1 MRENTARRPLLPK
14 IITYKQ
20 KDCFIHR
27 LCGLT
32 KLIFFILWT
41 LTTMLTYDTRILGI
55 MIIASFVIFKLSK
68 TDWKQVRSIFLVI
81 SLFLTLNVIAIFIF
95 SPYEGCK
102 IYESR
107 TDLLHIS
114 GRYTITAQQ
123 LFYELNV
130 ILKYFTIIP
139 SVFMFITSTNP
150 SEFAASLNRIKLPY
164 TTSYSVAI
172 SLRYVPDVQTDFN
185 RIKNAQEA
193 RGIEMSSKANIFS
206 RLKNMSAILFPLV
219 FTSMEKIDSVTNAME
234 LRGFGKHKTR
244 TWYSARSLKKADYVI
259 IILTAVFSAAALTVT
274 FWNGSR
280 FWNPFI

>member
-1 MRENTARRPLLPK
+1 MPK

-259 IILTAVFSAAALTVT
+259 IILTAVFSAASDSVFTLSEFLSFVVL
-274 FWNGSR
+274 FSS
-280 FWNPFI
+280 II

>member
-1 MRENTARRPLLPK
+1 MAK
-14 IITYKQ
+14 IITYRE

-32 KLIFFILWT
+32 KLVFFILWT
-41 LTTMLTYDTRILGI
+41 LTTMLTYDTRVLAV
-55 MIIASFVIFKLSK
+55 MIVASFIIFKLSK
-68 TDWKQVRSIFLVI
+68 TDWQQIKSIFTLIVI
-81 SLFLTLNVIAIFIF
+81 FLSINIIAIFLF

-102 IYESR
+102 IYGSR
-107 TDLLHIS
+107 TDLFRIS
-114 GRYTITAQQ
+114 SRYTVTSQQ

-130 ILKYFTIIP
+130 MLKYFTIIP

-164 TTSYSVAI
+164 TASYSVAI
-172 SLRYVPDVQTDFN
+172 SLRYIPDVQTDFN

-193 RGIEMSSKANIFS
+193 RGIEMSSKANLFS

-244 TWYSARSLKKADYVI
+244 TWYSAKSLKKADYI
-259 IILTAVFSAAALTVT
+259 IIGLTLLFSAAALTLT
-274 FWNGSR
+274 YMNGSR

>member
-1 MRENTARRPLLPK
+1 MAK
-14 IITYKQ
+14 IITYRE

-27 LCGLT
+27 LCGFT
-32 KLIFFILWT
+32 KLVFFIVWT
-41 LTTMLTYDTRILGI
+41 LTTMLTYDTRVLAV
-55 MIIASFVIFKLSK
+55 MIAASFIIFKLSK
-68 TDWKQVRSIFLVI
+68 TDWSQVRSIFSLIVI
-81 SLFLTLNVIAIFIF
+81 FLSVNIIAIFLF

-102 IYESR
+102 IYGSR
-107 TDLLHIS
+107 TDLFRFS
-114 GRYTITAQQ
+114 ERYTVTFQQ

-130 ILKYFTIIP
+130 MLKYFTIIP

-150 SEFAASLNRIKLPY
+150 SEFVASLNRIKIPY
-164 TTSYSVAI
+164 TASYSVAI
-172 SLRYVPDVQTDFN
+172 SLRYVPDVQTDFS

-244 TWYSARSLKKADYVI
+244 TWYSARALKKQDYI
-259 IILTAVFSAAALTVT
+259 IIFLTMLFSAVALTVT
-274 FWNGSR
+274 YMNGNR
-280 FWNPFI
+280 FWNPFL

>member
-1 MRENTARRPLLPK
+1 MAK
-14 IITYKQ
+14 IITYKE

-41 LTTMLTYDTRILGI
+41 LTTMLSYDTRVLLV
-55 MIIASFVIFKLSK
+55 MIVLSFVILKFAKVQWSE
-68 TDWKQVRSIFLVI
+68 VRSIFLLI
-81 SLFLTLNVIAIFIF
+81 ALFLSLNVIAIFLF
-95 SPYEGCK
+95 SPYEGVK
-102 IYESR
+102 IYGSR
-107 TDLLHIS
+107 TDLLPIS
-114 GRYTITAQQ
+114 KRYTITLEQ

-130 ILKYFTIIP
+130 VLKYFSIIP

-150 SEFAASLNRIKLPY
+150 SEFASSLNRIKMPY
-164 TTSYSVAI
+164 TASYSVAL
-172 SLRYVPDVQTDFN
+172 SLRYIPDVQTEFI

-206 RLKNMSAILFPLV
+206 RIKNMSAILFPLV

-244 TWYSARSLKKADYVI
+244 TWYSARKLKKGDYLALI
-259 IILTAVFSAAALTVT
+259 FSLVFCFLALLITYS
-274 FWNGSR
+274 NKSR
-280 FWNPFI
+280 FWNPFS

>member
-1 MRENTARRPLLPK
+1 MAK
-14 IITYKQ
+14 IITYKE

-32 KLIFFILWT
+32 KLVFFILWT
-41 LTTMLTYDTRILGI
+41 LTTMLSYDTRVLAV
-55 MIIASFVIFKLSK
+55 MIAFSFIIFKLSK
-68 TDWKQVRSIFLVI
+68 TDWSQVRSIFCLIVV
-81 SLFLTLNVIAIFIF
+81 FLTVNIIAIFLF

-102 IYESR
+102 IYNSR
-107 TDLLHIS
+107 TDLFRIS

-130 ILKYFTIIP
+130 MLKYFTIIP

-164 TTSYSVAI
+164 TASYSVAI
-172 SLRYVPDVQTDFN
+172 SLRYIPDVQTDFS

-206 RLKNMSAILFPLV
+206 RIKNMSAILFPLV
-219 FTSMEKIDSVTNAME
+219 FTSMEKIDSVTSAME
-234 LRGFGKHKTR
+234 LRGFGKYRTR
-244 TWYSARSLKKADYVI
+244 TWYSARALKKEDYI
-259 IILTAVFSAAALTVT
+259 IIFLTILFSATALTVT
-274 FWNGSR
+274 YWNGTR
-280 FWNPFI
+280 FWNPFL

>member
-1 MRENTARRPLLPK
+1 MAR
-14 IITYKQ
+14 IITYKE

-41 LTTMLTYDTRILGI
+41 LTTMLTYDTRVLGVMLVSSI
-55 MIIASFVIFKLSK
+55 VIFKFSK
-68 TDWKQVRSIFLVI
+68 TDWKQVRSIFCVVL
-81 SLFLTLNVIAIFIF
+81 LFLTINVLAIFLF

-102 IYESR
+102 IYGSR
-107 TDLLHIS
+107 IDLFRITE
-114 GRYTITAQQ
+114 RYTITAQQ

-130 ILKYFTIIP
+130 VLKYFTIIP

-164 TTSYSVAI
+164 TASYSVAI
-172 SLRYVPDVQTDFN
+172 ALRYVPDVQTDFN

-206 RLKNMSAILFPLV
+206 RIKNMSAILFPLV

-234 LRGFGKHKTR
+234 LRGFGKYKAR
-244 TWYSARSLKKADYVI
+244 TWYSARRLKKSDYI
-259 IILTAVFSAAALTVT
+259 IIFLTVVFSAVALFIT
-274 FWNGSR
+274 FRKGSR
-280 FWNPFI
+280 FWNPFV

>member
-1 MRENTARRPLLPK
+1 MAR
-14 IITYKQ
+14 IITYKE

-32 KLIFFILWT
+32 KLVFFIMWT
-41 LTTMLTYDTRILGI
+41 LTTMLTYDTRVLGVMFVSSI
-55 MIIASFVIFKLSK
+55 VIFKFSK
-68 TDWKQVRSIFLVI
+68 TDWKQVRSIFCVI
-81 SLFLTLNVIAIFIF
+81 LLFLILNVLAIFLF

-102 IYESR
+102 IYDSR
-107 TDLLHIS
+107 TDLLRITE
-114 GRYTITAQQ
+114 RYTVTIQQ

-130 ILKYFTIIP
+130 VLKYFTIIP

-164 TTSYSVAI
+164 TASYSVAI
-172 SLRYVPDVQTDFN
+172 ALRYVPDVQTDFN

-206 RLKNMSAILFPLV
+206 RIKNMSAILFPLV

-234 LRGFGKHKTR
+234 LRGFGKHKAR
-244 TWYSARSLKKADYVI
+244 TWYSARRLKKSDYI
-259 IILTAVFSAAALTVT
+259 IICLTLFFSAAALIIT